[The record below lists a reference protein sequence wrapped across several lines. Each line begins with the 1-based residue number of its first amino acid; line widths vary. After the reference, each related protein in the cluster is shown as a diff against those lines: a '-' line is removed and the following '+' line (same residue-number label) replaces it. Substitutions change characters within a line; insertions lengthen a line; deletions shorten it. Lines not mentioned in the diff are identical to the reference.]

1 MASGLSMTAD
11 VTWNQQEGLS
21 SLMSYAG
28 GFYVP
33 RTVADIRLSLSGS
46 YWSDGDDTGG
56 AGEKGLAL
64 SGRLSRRFG
73 KLDTG
78 FGYQYYTSEILG
90 RENVSHLFD
99 LNLAVPLSRS
109 TRASI
114 RARTRQ
120 GDRLSSGG
128 VFASIWW
135 AF

>member
-1 MASGLSMTAD
+1 MSLTAD

-28 GFYVP
+28 GLYAP
-33 RTVADIRLSLSGS
+33 RIVADLGLSLSGS
-46 YWSDGDDTGG
+46 YWSGGSG

-64 SGRLSRRFG
+64 SGRLNRRFG

-78 FGYQYYTSEILG
+78 VGYQYYTSEILG
-90 RENVSHLFD
+90 RKNVSHLFD
-99 LNLAVPLSRS
+99 VNLTVPLSRS